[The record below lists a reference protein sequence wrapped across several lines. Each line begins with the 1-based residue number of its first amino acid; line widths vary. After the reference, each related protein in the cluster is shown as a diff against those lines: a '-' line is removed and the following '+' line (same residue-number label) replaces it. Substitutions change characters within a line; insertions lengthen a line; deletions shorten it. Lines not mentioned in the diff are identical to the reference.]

1 MDFRNASLE
10 ELRKFVK
17 ENKIKGVSA
26 LRKPALIEFL
36 EENYGDE
43 MKQKPDD
50 NKTEE
55 KKETDKRKIIR
66 KKIVM
71 QNIME
76 PESGDAAHREIIE
89 K

>member
-55 KKETDKRKIIR
+55 KKETETETQSVDKPAVQRESEKTPVRTDKR
-66 KKIVM
+66 
-71 QNIME
+71 QT
-76 PESGDAAHREIIE
+76 E

>member
-43 MKQKPDD
+43 TKQKPDD

-55 KKETDKRKIIR
+55 KKETETQSADKPT
-66 KKIVM
+66 V
-71 QNIME
+71 QGE
-76 PESGDAAHREIIE
+76 AETQSGQT
-89 K
+89 

>member
-55 KKETDKRKIIR
+55 KKETETETQSVDKPDRKSTR
-66 KKIVM
+66 L
-71 QNIME
+71 N
-76 PESGDAAHREIIE
+76 SSHRT
-89 K
+89 